1 MSEENITREFRLEN
15 IDERIDYLIEEI
27 KRNELMSK
35 KWKTVCK
42 TSNYIEKKI
51 YLTFYNYWMCFH
63 L

>member
-1 MSEENITREFRLEN
+1 MIGKSIRKYIIMSEENITREFRLEN

-42 TSNYIEKKI
+42 TSNYIEKKFI
-51 YLTFYNYWMCFH
+51 
-63 L
+63 

>member
-1 MSEENITREFRLEN
+1 MIGKSIRKYIIMSEENITREFRLEN

-42 TSNYIEKKI
+42 TSNYIEKNFI
-51 YLTFYNYWMCFH
+51 
-63 L
+63 

>member
-42 TSNYIEKKI
+42 TSNYIEKKFI
-51 YLTFYNYWMCFH
+51 
-63 L
+63 

>member
-42 TSNYIEKKI
+42 TSNYIEKNFI
-51 YLTFYNYWMCFH
+51 
-63 L
+63 